1 MQQLNILSVE
11 RLLEGVKGLGIGVEA
26 PGKLTV
32 MVGDTVRVSLGVDYR
47 GPAIDGSIH
56 ISWGHQNLWFN
67 EDGNKQDDFP
77 VHFDQSFDWLPH
89 TFECDVLIGG
99 DYGAGYDMY
108 AKIEGVPGPDIFAP
122 TLLNVLDVL
131 GAAEFR
137 DFEITSYDKL

>member
-1 MQQLNILSVE
+1 MTLQINSIES
-11 RLLEGVKGLGIGVEA
+11 LLQGIGVEA
-26 PGKLTV
+26 LAGEKLTV
-32 MVGDTVRVSLGVDYR
+32 MVGDTVRVHLDVEYR

-77 VHFDQSFDWLPH
+77 VHFDQSFDWAPYS
-89 TFECDVLIGG
+89 FACDVLIGG
-99 DYGAGYDMY
+99 DYGVGYDMY

-137 DFEITSYDKL
+137 GFGIVSYEKI